1 MGNLIYYLGQTCAFI
16 AWIFFLSSYH
26 AKRENKVIFLQI
38 MSSIFYALDYLL
50 LGSMSGLYIS
60 IFELIKSIG
69 YYKSDKDKYI
79 YLFTLPVY
87 GLIVFLIGE
96 FNILVAFAIIGSL
109 IDGYVALKDT
119 KTMVVG
125 GAISNTLWVVHD
137 LCFHDFVGGVT
148 DAFLV
153 LSNLSIIAKGFS
165 KYIRKADVYT
175 VINMPLSKSTINFID
190 KLDRLNY
197 DEAYRWT
204 KEEMEQLTK
213 GDKHNYIFV
222 KDKNQV
228 IGYVNFLN
236 LKEEIYNKMLESNEI
251 YDSFTIDDIFKFNK
265 KNRLY
270 LNLNSVSVK
279 NEYNNSDTIDKLARA
294 IKRYIKTNKRHGYH
308 IKNLCIFTVNDFE
321 RKVVEAA
328 GFNLTK
334 DISNECHLY
343 ELAVE

>member
-1 MGNLIYYLGQTCAFI
+1 MDNIGYYIGQTCAFI

-38 MSSIFYALDYLL
+38 MSSIFYALDYFL

-87 GLIVFLIGE
+87 GLIVYLIGE
-96 FNILVAFAIIGSL
+96 FNILIALAIVGSL

-119 KTMVVG
+119 KTMVYG
-125 GAISNTLWVVHD
+125 GMISNSMWVIHD

-153 LSNLSIIAKGFS
+153 FSNMSIVLRGFS
-165 KYIRKADVYT
+165 KYIRRSDVYT
-175 VINMPLSKSTINFID
+175 VINMPLSKTTVNFID
-190 KLDRLNY
+190 KLDKLNY
-197 DEAYRWT
+197 DVPYRWS
-204 KEEMEQLTK
+204 KDELVQLTK
-213 GDKHNYIFV
+213 GDKHNYIFI

-228 IGYVNFLN
+228 IGYVNFIN
-236 LKEEIYNKMLESNEI
+236 LKEDIYDKMYNSDLI
-251 YDSFTIDDIFKFNK
+251 YDSFTLEELTSFNK

-270 LNLNSVSVK
+270 LNLNSVAVK
-279 NEYNNSDTIDKLARA
+279 NEYNNNDTIEKIARA
-294 IKRYIKTNKRHGYH
+294 IKRYINKNR
-308 IKNLCIFTVNDFE
+308 KNKYNIRKICIFTVNEFE

-328 GFNLTK
+328 NFNLIK
-334 DISNECHLY
+334 SINNECQFY
-343 ELAVE
+343 ELCIE